1 MKNQLM
7 KLKGMAALLA
17 GLFSAS
23 SLWAQSTNTLYFFTS
38 PPTPGPND
46 IYSLIGSSTVAGNV
60 GSGAQGGFTY
70 VAFNNLAQG
79 QTFTTGPTGGKVTAI
94 WVRHCGYDA
103 DSGGTT
109 YWDFAGGSPITTRI
123 TAPSQAGTAGFAL
136 DSESYTVTGTEVNN
150 PGPFSYSATGTGLW
164 LRLSLTNGPTLA
176 PNTQYGFDVTFLAS
190 GGDFFETWGTN
201 INIYSG
207 GSAYNGSTDGT
218 PDNTMNPLTGER
230 AFLVE
235 INGSVSPPVGVTSA
249 ATINFQP
256 FAPTPVNNDQ
266 YNFTG
271 SPDEDGQVNNG
282 VTVGDPN
289 NAGDLFTYVADGQPN
304 QGQFF
309 TTPSANPAGY
319 HVAAIWIRH
328 AGYTSNAGEGNG
340 TFWDFSAG
348 GDPTFTF
355 RLTDPSQVGTANF
368 ALDTE
373 TVTLT
378 GLETN
383 NPDPTAGVQNSANGT
398 GTWIRFGFSGAGTNI
413 TLLANKMYGFD
424 VMGSD
429 GDFFSTLGTSND
441 VYSGG
446 EAYNGT
452 ATAGVP
458 DDTTNLLVGD
468 RVFLVEWV
476 GDGWTLQVAPPVIT
490 NQPASVWIPQG
501 ANAVFAPVVNGSPT
515 LSYQWYYNT
524 NTLLVGQTNATLTIA
539 AVNTNNGTIG
549 GYSVVITNNFGS
561 VTSSVANLSVILPSA
576 TTNINFNAAGSG
588 SILDENGNATPFN
601 VRLPG
606 TGSAIPTDDPNLF
619 YDSANGVL
627 NITSATFDFNGQSGM
642 NQAEAIGMT
651 LAKIGFTGGQD
662 FTVTGYF
669 TNYNATADFDQ
680 IGIFAGSSS
689 TNLVRGGEIYDDAGP
704 VVEPGSYGVGTLS
717 SNDVG
722 IATAA
727 APTGEM
733 AVLIGRAAGVWSVD
747 VNGLNVDPTTSLAYL
762 NGPASGKTNL
772 IVGVFAEN
780 SALDSPASQV
790 NGFTASLFV
799 PKLNIATGGGHLTL
813 TWNIVGAAALES
825 STNLSNPSGWTP
837 VAGASTSPYV
847 IPITGTGTRF
857 YRIAQ

>member
-7 KLKGMAALLA
+7 KLKGMAAVLA
-17 GLFSAS
+17 GLFSAL
-23 SLWAQSTNTLYFFTS
+23 SLCAQSTNTLYFFTS
-38 PPTPGPND
+38 PPTPGAND
-46 IYSLIGSSTVAGNV
+46 IYNFIGSPTVAGNV
-60 GSGAQGGFTY
+60 GNGAQSGYTY
-70 VAFNNLAQG
+70 VAYNNLSQG
-79 QTFTTGPTGGKVTAI
+79 QTFTTGSTGGKVTAI
-94 WVRHCGYDA
+94 WVRHCGYSA

-109 YWDFAGGSPITTRI
+109 YWDFGAGSPITTRI
-123 TAPSQAGTAGFAL
+123 TAPAQAGTAGFAL
-136 DSESYTVTGTEVNN
+136 DSETYTITGTEVNN

-176 PNTQYGFDVTFLAS
+176 PNTQYGFDVTFLS
-190 GGDFFETWGTN
+190 TGGDFFETWGTN
-201 INIYSG
+201 ANIYSG
-207 GSAYNGSTDGT
+207 GTAYNGSTDGT
-218 PDNTMNPLTGER
+218 PDDTMNLLTGER

-235 INGSVSPPVGVTSA
+235 INGSVSPPAGATSA

-256 FAPTPVNNDQ
+256 FAPTPTNNDQ

-271 SPDEDGQVNNG
+271 SPDEDSQVNNG
-282 VTVGDPN
+282 VIVGDPN
-289 NAGDLFTYVADGQPN
+289 NEGDQFTYVADGQPN

-309 TTPSANPAGY
+309 TTPSANSGGY
-319 HVAAIWIRH
+319 HVAAIWLRH
-328 AGYTSNAGEGNG
+328 VGYTSNTGEGNG

-355 RLTDPSQVGTANF
+355 RLTDPSEVGTTNF

-383 NPDPTAGVQNSANGT
+383 NPDPNGGVQSSADGT
-398 GTWIRFGFSGAGTNI
+398 GTWIRFGFSSAGTNI
-413 TLLANKMYGFD
+413 TLLPNKMYGFD

-429 GDFFSTLGTSND
+429 GDFFSTLGTSNK

-452 ATAGVP
+452 ANSGTP

-476 GDGWTLQVAPPVIT
+476 GDGWTLQVAPPVIAS
-490 NQPASVWIPQG
+490 QPATAWVPQG

-515 LSYQWYYNT
+515 LTYQWYYDT
-524 NTLLVGQTNATLTIA
+524 NTLLVDQTNATLTIA

-549 GYSVVITNNFGS
+549 GYSVVINNNYGS
-561 VTSSVANLSVILPSA
+561 VTSSVASLSVILPSA
-576 TTNINFNAAGSG
+576 TTNINFSAAGTG

-642 NQAEAIGMT
+642 DQAEAIGMN
-651 LAKIGFTGGQD
+651 LAGIGFTGGQD

-669 TNYNATADFDQ
+669 TNFNATADFDQ
-680 IGIFAGSSS
+680 IGIFAGASS
-689 TNLVRGGEIYDDAGP
+689 TNLLRGGEIYDDAGP
-704 VVEPGSYGVGTLS
+704 IAEPGSFGVGTPGVD
-717 SNDVG
+717 DVG

-733 AVLIGRAAGVWSVD
+733 AVLIGRAAGVWGIS
-747 VNGLNVDPTTSLAYL
+747 VNGVNVDPNTSLAYL
-762 NGPASGKTNL
+762 NGPTSGTTNL

-780 SALDSPASQV
+780 NGLDSPTSQV
-790 NGFTASLFV
+790 NDFTASLFV
-799 PKLNIATGGGHLTL
+799 PKLKIAQGGGHLTF
-813 TWNIVGAAALES
+813 TWNVVGAGLES
-825 STNLSNPSGWTP
+825 NTNLSNPSGWTP
-837 VAGASTSPYV
+837 VAGASASPYV
-847 IPITGTGTRF
+847 IPITGTGARF

>member
-1 MKNQLM
+1 MKNQCM
-7 KLKGMAALLA
+7 KLKGLAALLA
-17 GLFSAS
+17 GLFSAI
-23 SLWAQSTNTLYFFTS
+23 SLGAQSTNTLYFFTS

-46 IYSLIGSSTVAGNV
+46 IYSFVGTPTVAGNV
-60 GSGAQGGFTY
+60 GSGAQNGFTY
-70 VAFNNLAQG
+70 VAYNNLSQG
-79 QTFTTGPTGGKVTAI
+79 QTFTTGPTGGRVTAI
-94 WVRHCGYDA
+94 WVRHCGYDTN
-103 DSGGTT
+103 SGGTT

-123 TAPSQAGTAGFAL
+123 TNPTQAGSAGFVI
-136 DSESYTVTGTEVNN
+136 DSESYTVTGVEVNN
-150 PGPFSYSATGTGLW
+150 PGPFNFSATGTGVW

-176 PNTQYGFDVTFLAS
+176 ANTQYGFDVTFLAS

-201 INIYSG
+201 ADVYSG

-218 PDNTMNPLTGER
+218 PDDTMNILTGER

-235 INGSVSPPVGVTSA
+235 INGSVTPPTGPTSS

-256 FAPTPVNNDQ
+256 YAPTPTNNDQ

-271 SPDEDGQVNNG
+271 SPDEDSQVNNG
-282 VTVGDPN
+282 VIVGDPN
-289 NAGDLFTYVADGQPN
+289 NEGDQFTYVADGQPN

-309 TTPSANPAGY
+309 TTPSGHPGY
-319 HVAAIWIRH
+319 HVAAVWLRH
-328 AGYTSNAGEGNG
+328 VGYTSNAGEGNG
-340 TFWDFSAG
+340 TFYNFGAG
-348 GDPTFTF
+348 GNPTFTF
-355 RLTDPSQVGTANF
+355 RLTNPSQAGTTNF

-373 TVTLT
+373 TVTVT

-383 NPDPTAGVQNSANGT
+383 NPAPGAANSANGT
-398 GTWIRFGFSGAGTNI
+398 GAWIRFGFSSAGTNI
-413 TLLANKMYGFD
+413 TLLPNTVYGFD

-429 GDFFSTLGTSND
+429 GDYFSALGTSNA

-446 EAYNGT
+446 QAYNGT

-458 DDTTNLLVGD
+458 DDTTNLLLGD

-490 NQPASVWIPQG
+490 NQPASVWVPQG

-524 NTLLVGQTNATLTIA
+524 NTLLAGQTNATLTIA
-539 AVNTNNGTIG
+539 GVNTNNGTIG
-549 GYSVVITNNFGS
+549 GYSVVVANNFGS
-561 VTSSVANLSVILPSA
+561 VTSSVASLAVILPSI
-576 TTNINFNAAGSG
+576 TTNINFSSTAHG

-606 TGSAIPTDDPNLF
+606 TGAAIPTDDPNLF
-619 YDSANGVL
+619 YDSANSVL
-627 NITSATFDFNGQSGM
+627 NITSTTFDFNGQSGM

-651 LAKIGFTGGQD
+651 LAGIGFTGGQD
-662 FTVTGYF
+662 FSVTGYF
-669 TNYNATADFDQ
+669 TNYSATADFDQ

-689 TNLVRGGEIYDDAGP
+689 TNLLRGGEIYDDVGP
-704 VVEPGSYGVGTLS
+704 IAEPGSYGVGTPG

-733 AVLIGRAAGVWSVD
+733 AVSIGRAAGVWSMN
-747 VNGLNVDPTTSLAYL
+747 VNGLNVDPNTSLAAL
-762 NGPASGKTNL
+762 NGSTSGTTNL

-780 SALDSPASQV
+780 SALDTPTSQV
-790 NGFTASLFV
+790 NGFSASLFV
-799 PKLNIATGGGHLTL
+799 PKLNIAIGGGHLTV
-813 TWNIVGAAALES
+813 TWNVVGANLLS
-825 STNLSNPSGWTP
+825 NTNLLNRNGWIPVPS
-837 VAGASTSPYV
+837 ASASPFV
-847 IPITGTGTRF
+847 IAVPTGNATF
-857 YRIAQ
+857 YKLAQ